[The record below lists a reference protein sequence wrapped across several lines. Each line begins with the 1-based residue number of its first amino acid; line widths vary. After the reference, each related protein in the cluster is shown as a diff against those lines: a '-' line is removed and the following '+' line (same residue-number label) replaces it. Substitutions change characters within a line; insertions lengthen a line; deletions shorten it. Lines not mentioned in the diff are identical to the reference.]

1 MAVWCYGPGVAIEY
15 RLLGSLEALEEG
27 RSLTLGASR
36 QRAVLAWLLL
46 HANEVVPVSRL
57 IDELWREDP
66 PETAANILQGY
77 VSDLR
82 KVLGRQAIETIGHGY
97 LIRADAFRIDLRRFE
112 ALADEGI
119 EALDDDR
126 PREAAEILRRGLD
139 LWYGPALADLLD
151 EPLAAVAVPRL
162 EELRLTALEKRIDA
176 DLACGRHAQVVAEL
190 ASLVEEHPL
199 RERFRAQ
206 LMLALYRSGRQG
218 DALASYQAGRSILG
232 EELGIDPGPELQ
244 SLEQAILEQDR
255 SLDLVDGDEEGL
267 RDLEASRRVV
277 LAVAAGA
284 SDPSSVLDLGEALV
298 RKPVFELIVAG
309 LVADSA
315 ELASRTTM
323 LNERAGELAQRG
335 VVARAAAFVSDRPGE
350 DVVRLASDR
359 DVVLVLIQAPAILLD
374 KGMPDPDLAHVLA
387 EAPCDVAFVVA
398 RDHSSAGPIVV
409 PFGGMDHDWAAIEL
423 GAWVARARGVP
434 LQIVGTVGSLESG
447 KRDAS
452 RLLFHASVAVQRA
465 VGIPTEPLLA
475 DPGVEGMLSA
485 SERGGALVV
494 GLSERWHR
502 EGLGPVRL
510 ALARDA
516 SAPVLFVRSGLR
528 PGGLA
533 PRETLTH
540 FTWSVG
546 PIVA

>member
-1 MAVWCYGPGVAIEY
+1 MD
-15 RLLGSLEALEEG
+15 G
-27 RSLTLGASR
+27 RRLTLGASR

-57 IDELWREDP
+57 IDELWRDDP
-66 PETAANILQGY
+66 PETATNILQGY

-82 KVLGRQAIETIGHGY
+82 KVLGREAIETVGHGY
-97 LIRADAFRIDLRRFE
+97 VIHTDPSEIDLRRFE
-112 ALADEGI
+112 SLTDEGI
-119 EALDDDR
+119 EALDDER
-126 PREAAEILRRGLD
+126 PAEAAEILRRGLG
-139 LWYGPALADLLD
+139 LWRGPALADLSD
-151 EPLAAVAVPRL
+151 EPLASVAVGRL

-176 DLACGRHAQVVAEL
+176 DLAGGRHAEVVAEL
-190 ASLVEEHPL
+190 ASLVADHPL

-206 LMLALYRSGRQG
+206 HMLALYRSGRQAE
-218 DALASYQAGRSILG
+218 ALASYQAARSILAD
-232 EELGIDPGPELQ
+232 ELGIDPGPALQ

-255 SLDLVDGDEEGL
+255 SLDLVDGDEEAL
-267 RDLEASRRVV
+267 RDLEESRRVV

-298 RKPVFELIVAG
+298 RKPVLELIVAG
-309 LVADSA
+309 LVSDSA
-315 ELASRTTM
+315 ELASRATM
-323 LNERAGELAQRG
+323 LNERTGELAHRG

-350 DVVRLASDR
+350 DVVRLAADR
-359 DVVLVLIQAPAILLD
+359 DVVLVLIEAPTILLN
-374 KGMPDPDLAHVLA
+374 KGMPDPDLALVLA

-398 RDHSSAGPIVV
+398 RDHPSGGPVVV
-409 PFGGMDHDWAAIEL
+409 PFGGVDHDWAAIEL
-423 GAWVARARGVP
+423 GAWVARAWGVP
-434 LQIVGTVGSLESG
+434 LQIVGTQGSLESG

-452 RLLFHASVAVQRA
+452 RLLFHASLAVQRA
-465 VGIPTEPLLA
+465 VGIPAEPLLA

-485 SERGGALVV
+485 SEQAGALVV
-494 GLSERWHR
+494 GLSERWQR

>member
-1 MAVWCYGPGVAIEY
+1 VAIEY

-46 HANEVVPVSRL
+46 HANEVVPVGRL

-82 KVLGRQAIETIGHGY
+82 KVLGREAIETVGYGY
-97 LIRADAFRIDLRRFE
+97 LIRADAFSIDLRRFE

-151 EPLAAVAVPRL
+151 EPLAAVAVRRL

-176 DLACGRHAQVVAEL
+176 DLACSRHGQVVAEL

-206 LMLALYRSGRQG
+206 LMLALYRSGRQA
-218 DALASYQAGRSILG
+218 DALASYQAGRSILA
-232 EELGIDPGPELQ
+232 EELGIDPGPALQ
-244 SLEQAILEQDR
+244 SLEQGILEQDR

-315 ELASRTTM
+315 ELASRTSM

-359 DVVLVLIQAPAILLD
+359 DVVLVLIQAPATLLD

-387 EAPCDVAFVVA
+387 ETPCDVAFVVD
-398 RDHSSAGPIVV
+398 RDHSSGGPIVV

-434 LQIVGTVGSLESG
+434 LQIVGAVGSLESG

-485 SERGGALVV
+485 SERAGALVV
-494 GLSERWHR
+494 GLSERWQR